1 MRTASHEEIGQWVR
15 DAASAKPWRPGHNL
29 REGPAFAPPRRADH
43 FALIAS
49 LLDRA
54 RVKTYVR
61 LVKPFRRLFRNQGAV
76 NNSLIEA
83 VYHLSQ
89 QSQEM
94 MQEINHLRRN
104 VISLRKQLAA
114 TSAARSIDPASDGTA
129 ETETSFENLGQIPR
143 RPSSCE

>member
-1 MRTASHEEIGQWVR
+1 MRTASHEEIGKWIH
-15 DAASAKPWRPGHNL
+15 DAATAKPWRPGHNL
-29 REGPAFAPPRRADH
+29 RDGPPAAPQLRDH
-43 FALIAS
+43 HLALVAAA
-49 LLDRA
+49 LNRA

-114 TSAARSIDPASDGTA
+114 TSARSIDPASDGTA
-129 ETETSFENLGQIPR
+129 ETETSFHDLGQIPR